1 MNWFYTKMK
10 NLLLPI
16 FLILSITVSFSQLRK
31 TDNLIIVVLDGMR
44 WQEIFGGADSV
55 LINNPFFTK
64 DKNRVQK
71 QFWDHDHIKRRE
83 MLLPFLWKTIGIN
96 GQIYGNR
103 NLQNEVNVSNP
114 FQMTY
119 PGFSEMLT
127 GYADPAISS
136 NRLVVSKSD
145 NVLEFINKQKGYQ
158 NKVAVFAT
166 SDLFP
171 FLLDRKN
178 SKLYINSDTDT
189 LNFNSS
195 EFHLLN
201 EMQKLTTKPTTE
213 RPDLLTYFSAKEY
226 LKVYKPRLLYLALGE
241 TDAFAHQGNYD
252 QYLETAKAEDNM
264 ISELWKLVQSIPQY
278 KNKTTLILTCDH
290 GRGDLIKEQ
299 WTSHGPKIQ
308 DSGQIWIA
316 ALGPDTKVLGEVKTP
331 EKIFQAQLAATMAAV
346 LGFTYQPKSHEAMK
360 PILTISSNK

>member
-1 MNWFYTKMK
+1 MK
-10 NLLLPI
+10 KLRLPI
-16 FLILSITVSFSQLRK
+16 FLLLSIANTFSQSRK
-31 TDNLIIVVLDGMR
+31 TENLIVVVLDGMR
-44 WQEIFGGADSV
+44 WQEIFGGADS
-55 LINNPFFTK
+55 LIINNPLFTK
-64 DKNRVQK
+64 DKNRIQK
-71 QFWDHDHIKRRE
+71 QFWDNDPSKRRE
-83 MLLPFLWKTIGIN
+83 MLFPFLWKTLGTN

-103 NLQNEVNVSNP
+103 NLKNEVNVSNP

-136 NRLVVSKSD
+136 NRLIVSKSD
-145 NVLEFINKQKGYQ
+145 NVLEFINKQKNYEG
-158 NKVAVFAT
+158 KVAVFAT

-171 FLLDRKN
+171 YLLNRHN

-189 LNFNSS
+189 LGFNSK
-195 EFHLLN
+195 EFNLLN
-201 EMQKLTTKPTTE
+201 EMQKLTSKPTTE
-213 RPDLLTYFSAKEY
+213 RPDLLTYFAAKEY
-226 LKVYKPRLLYLALGE
+226 LKAYKPKVLYLALGE

-264 ISELWKLVQSIPQY
+264 IAKLWKLAQSIPQY

-299 WTSHGPKIQ
+299 WTAHGPKIQ

-316 ALGPDTKVLGEVKTP
+316 AIGPDTKALGEVKTP
-331 EKIFQAQLAATMAAV
+331 EKLFQAQLAASMAAV
-346 LGFTYQPKSHEAMK
+346 LGFTYLPKTHEAMK
-360 PILTISSNK
+360 PVFSIFTK

>member
-1 MNWFYTKMK
+1 MTK
-10 NLLLPI
+10 LVLSV
-16 FLILSITVSFSQLRK
+16 FLFLSITSTFSQSRK
-31 TDNLIIVVLDGMR
+31 TENLIVVVLDGMR
-44 WQEIFGGADSV
+44 WQEIFGGADSL
-55 LINNPFFTK
+55 LINNPLFTK
-64 DKNRVQK
+64 DKNRTQR
-71 QFWDHDHIKRRE
+71 QFWDHDPVKRRE
-83 MLLPFLWKTIGIN
+83 MLFPFLWKTIRNN

-103 NLQNEVNVSNP
+103 NLKNEVNVSNP

-145 NVLEFINKQKGYQ
+145 NVLEFINKQKGYE

-189 LNFNSS
+189 LDFNSK
-195 EFHLLN
+195 EFNLLN
-201 EMQKLTTKPTTE
+201 EMQKLTNKPTTE
-213 RPDLLTYFSAKEY
+213 RPDLLTYFAAKEY
-226 LKVYKPRLLYLALGE
+226 LKVYKPKVLYLALGE

-252 QYLETAKAEDNM
+252 QYLETAKVEDNM
-264 ISELWKLVQSIPQY
+264 IAELWKLVQSIPQY

-290 GRGDLIKEQ
+290 GRGDLIKDQ
-299 WTSHGPKIQ
+299 WTAHGPKIQ

-316 ALGPDTKVLGEVKTP
+316 ALGPDTKALGEVKTQ

-346 LGFTYQPKSHEAMK
+346 LGFTYQPKTHETMK
-360 PILTISSNK
+360 PVFSIFTK